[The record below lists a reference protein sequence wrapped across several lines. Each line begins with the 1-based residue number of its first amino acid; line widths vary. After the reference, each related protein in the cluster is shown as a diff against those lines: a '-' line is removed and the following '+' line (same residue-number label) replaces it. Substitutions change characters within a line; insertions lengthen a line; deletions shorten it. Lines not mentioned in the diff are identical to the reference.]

1 MPSVFDPVKLFKQSV
16 KSVSAYARFVKS
28 SKLNPKTIHTIKDFK
43 QVPVMDKV
51 NYLSKAS
58 LLDLFPNGRLPSLA
72 YASSG
77 SSGKP
82 SKWFRSQVQ
91 DDIGGKL
98 HTDLLEKVLLVKK
111 TEPTLIIV
119 TFSMGVWVAGNYTA
133 NAFRYSAEQAG
144 YNLSVVTPGIDK
156 QDIIWALRELAPHF
170 KRVIIA
176 GYPPFLTDIL
186 HEAQDRGIVLPKRL
200 QVLTAGDTF
209 SESWRTNILK
219 FIGSNRPAD
228 VINIYGSADTGMLG
242 FETPL
247 SISLRRLA
255 NKNDKVFKL
264 LFPNAGV
271 NPPAFMQ
278 YDPRYVYIEQE
289 GPELLL
295 TVPTASPLIRYNIH
309 DLGTITSAKELKT
322 LLKSQ
327 GLLSKSVQ
335 KMLQQW
341 PQPFITK
348 YGRTDVAVTF
358 YALNIYPEHFRFG
371 LEHPYVASKVTGNFF
386 SYTKDIGKRRKQKL
400 YLHIELSGS
409 KLNNKKDLAKIKQI
423 IINSLL
429 EVNIEFRKLSNAIG
443 NQAIPVITFDPK
455 NHKRFNLAHGLV
467 TIKGKKPKMVN
478 PDDK

>member
-1 MPSVFDPVKLFKQSV
+1 MASFLDPVKLFRQSV

-28 SKLNPKTIHTIKDFK
+28 SKLKPETIRTIKDFSK
-43 QVPVMDKV
+43 VPIMDKI
-51 NYLSKAS
+51 NYLSKSS
-58 LLDLFPNGRLPSLA
+58 LHDLFPEGHLPSLA

-98 HTDLLEKVLLVKK
+98 HADLLEQVFLIKR

-133 NAFRYSAEQAG
+133 NAFRYTAEQAG
-144 YNLSVVTPGIDK
+144 FNLSVVTPGIDK

-176 GYPPFLTDIL
+176 GYPPFLSDIL
-186 HEAQDRGIVLPKRL
+186 HEARDRGIALPKRL
-200 QVLTAGDTF
+200 QILTAGDTF
-209 SESWRTNILK
+209 SESWRTTILK
-219 FIGSNRPAD
+219 FIGSKRPAD

-247 SISLRRLA
+247 SIYLRRLA
-255 NKNDKVFKL
+255 DQNYKIFKL

-309 DLGTITSAKELKT
+309 DLGTITTTKELKN

-327 GLLSKSVQ
+327 GLLSKSLE

-341 PQPFITK
+341 PQPFIIK

-371 LEHPYVASKVTGNFF
+371 LEHSFVAPKVTGNFF
-386 SYTKDIGKRRKQKL
+386 SYTKDIGKRKKQKL
-400 YLHIELSGS
+400 YLHIELSGN
-409 KLNNKKDLAKIKQI
+409 KLNVKDLEKIKQTI
-423 IINSLL
+423 IDRLL
-429 EVNIEFRKLSNAIG
+429 EVNIEFRKLFNTIG
-443 NQAIPVITFDPK
+443 NQAIPTIIFNSK

-467 TIKGKKPKMVN
+467 TVNGKKPKIIN
-478 PDDK
+478 LDDR